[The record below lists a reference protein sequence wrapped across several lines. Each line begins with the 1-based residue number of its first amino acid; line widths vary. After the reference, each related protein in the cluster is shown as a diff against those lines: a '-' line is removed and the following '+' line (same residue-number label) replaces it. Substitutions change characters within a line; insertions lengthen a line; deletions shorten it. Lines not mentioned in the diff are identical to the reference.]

1 MPYAAGYKDK
11 ARAVAPEVL
20 SPRRL
25 AAVYA
30 TGLLDTE
37 PEEGFDDL
45 ARLAAAVAGGQRAFI
60 TVVDERRSFWK
71 SAVGPGLGGEGPRCN
86 DIPDSPCQILIAT
99 GKPLIVDDAVADP
112 RIRNLAAVRALEI
125 GAWAG
130 YPIHSPGGEVL
141 GGLCVLDDRTHK
153 WTEAE
158 IQGLGILARSVT
170 TEIGLRQSLEH
181 AEKQVRTLQESL
193 LPDVLPVIPG
203 LEAAAAFLPS
213 GGAEV
218 SGDFYDLFAL
228 PGGRWGA
235 VLGDVCGKGVQA
247 AKVTSLARYTL
258 RAEAGRHLS
267 PAVVLDRLNHALIAQ
282 QGEDG
287 RFLTAV
293 YTTFQ
298 ITPAG
303 VAGSLCTGGHPPA
316 LLCRAGGRIQEI
328 GRPGTLLG
336 FASEVDLS
344 DFRFRL
350 GPGDTLLLYSDG
362 ITEARRARG
371 PASLY
376 PMFGQE
382 QLSEILASCTGQ
394 GAQAVLD
401 RICATVREHTAGQ
414 PGDDIALL
422 ALHVPAAA

>member
-1 MPYAAGYKDK
+1 M
-11 ARAVAPEVL
+11 VPEVL
-20 SPRRL
+20 SARRL

-30 TGLLDTE
+30 TGLLDSE

-71 SAVGPGLGGEGPRCN
+71 SAVGPGLGGGGPRCN

-99 GKPLIVDDAVADP
+99 DKPLIVDDAVADP
-112 RIRNLAAVRALEI
+112 RTRNLAAVRALAI

-130 YPIHSPGGEVL
+130 YPIHSPDGEVL
-141 GGLCVLDDRTHK
+141 GGLCVLDDRPHK
-153 WTEAE
+153 WTEAQ

-181 AEKQVRTLQESL
+181 ANEQVRTLQESL
-193 LPDVLPVIPG
+193 LPDVLPAIAG
-203 LEAAAAFLPS
+203 LDVAAAYLPS

-228 PGGRWGA
+228 RRGRWGA

-247 AKVTSLARYTL
+247 AKVTALARYTL
-258 RAEAGRHLS
+258 RAEASRHPS
-267 PAVVLDRLNHALIAQ
+267 PAMVLDRLNNALIDQ

-293 YTTFQ
+293 YATFRTTP
-298 ITPAG
+298 TG
-303 VAGSLCTGGHPPA
+303 VAGRLCTGGHPPA
-316 LLCRAGGRIQEI
+316 LLYRADGRIQEI
-328 GRPGTLLG
+328 GQPGTLLG
-336 FASEVDLS
+336 FAPQVHLADVQ
-344 DFRFRL
+344 FRL

-362 ITEARRARG
+362 ITEARGGRG
-371 PASLY
+371 PASRY
-376 PMFGQE
+376 PMYGQE
-382 QLSEILASCTGQ
+382 HLSEILASCAGQ
-394 GAQAVLD
+394 GAQAALD
-401 RICATVREHTAGQ
+401 RICATVQEHTAGQ

-422 ALHVPAAA
+422 ALHVPPA

>member
-1 MPYAAGYKDK
+1 MPGAAG
-11 ARAVAPEVL
+11 RQVAPEVL

-30 TGLLDTE
+30 TGLLDSE

-71 SAVGPGLGGEGPRCN
+71 SAVGPGLGGAGPRHN

-99 GKPLIVDDAVADP
+99 DKPLIVDDAIADP
-112 RIRNLAAVRALEI
+112 RIRDLAAVRSLEI

-130 YPIHSPGGEVL
+130 YPIHSPEGQVL
-141 GGLCVLDDRTHK
+141 GGLCVLDDRPHK

-181 AEKQVRTLQESL
+181 ANEQVRTLQESL
-193 LPDVLPVIPG
+193 LPGVLPAIPG
-203 LEAAAAFLPS
+203 VEAAAAFLPS

-228 PGGRWGA
+228 PSDRWGA

-258 RAEAGRHLS
+258 RAEARRQLP
-267 PAVVLDRLNHALIAQ
+267 PAAVLDRLNSALIMQ

-287 RFLTAV
+287 RFVTAV
-293 YTTFQ
+293 YATFRTTP
-298 ITPAG
+298 TG
-303 VAGSLCTGGHPPA
+303 VAGRLCTGGHPPA
-316 LLCRAGGRIQEI
+316 LLCRTDGRIQEI
-328 GRPGTLLG
+328 GQPGTLLG
-336 FASEVDLS
+336 FTSDVDLA

-350 GPGDTLLLYSDG
+350 GSGDTLLLYSDG
-362 ITEARRARG
+362 VTEARRARG

-376 PMFGQE
+376 PMYGQE
-382 QLSEILASCTGQ
+382 HLSEVLASCAGQ
-394 GAQAVLD
+394 GAQAALD
-401 RICATVREHTAGQ
+401 RICATVLEHTADQ

-422 ALHVPAAA
+422 ALHVPVGA